1 MLAPVASNAGYQRP
15 YQAAYDHKPYPK
27 TQGAA
32 HPASGSYKRDWK
44 QRPWEENHNKGQRA
58 HFQAHRGPKIEQYPA
73 QAPFAKSHKNGRGA
87 GTFDRRQ
94 GFAAEE
100 RQDSPPRANTAHDD
114 FKYLKALMRTN
125 PPESMY
131 DLRKYDAHVT
141 ELHNKLPRNQA
152 YRNGNG
158 KAAPHTYGSAQGLD
172 LGLCFVTF
180 CTNGWCEMGVKCAWR
195 HHPLTKAER
204 EWILANGRDRG
215 KGFLEKLPKHWSSP
229 EIPVPGASMQDK

>member
-100 RQDSPPRANTAHDD
+100 RQDPGPTQHMTISNT
-114 FKYLKALMRTN
+114 
-125 PPESMY
+125 
-131 DLRKYDAHVT
+131 
-141 ELHNKLPRNQA
+141 
-152 YRNGNG
+152 
-158 KAAPHTYGSAQGLD
+158 
-172 LGLCFVTF
+172 
-180 CTNGWCEMGVKCAWR
+180 
-195 HHPLTKAER
+195 
-204 EWILANGRDRG
+204 
-215 KGFLEKLPKHWSSP
+215 
-229 EIPVPGASMQDK
+229 